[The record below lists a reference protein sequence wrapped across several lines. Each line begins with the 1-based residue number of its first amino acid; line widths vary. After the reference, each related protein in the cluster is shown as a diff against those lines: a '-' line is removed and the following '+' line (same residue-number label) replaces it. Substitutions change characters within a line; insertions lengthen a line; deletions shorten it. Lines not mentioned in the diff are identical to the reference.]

1 MFDKI
6 INALKMVFGVLINLH
21 HIFAPTKQDEDKETQ
36 DNKDNNP

>member
-6 INALKMVFGVLINLH
+6 YNAIKMVLEVLFNLH
-21 HIFAPTKQDEDKETQ
+21 HIFAKKDEDKETQ

>member
-6 INALKMVFGVLINLH
+6 IKAIKMVFEVLINLH
-21 HIFAPTKQDEDKETQ
+21 TIFAPKDEDKETQ

>member
-21 HIFAPTKQDEDKETQ
+21 HIFAPKKDDTQDKETQ
-36 DNKDNNP
+36 DNNP

>member
-6 INALKMVFGVLINLH
+6 INAIKMVLEVLINLH
-21 HIFAPTKQDEDKETQ
+21 NIFAPKKDEDKETQ

>member
-21 HIFAPTKQDEDKETQ
+21 HIFAPKDEDKETQ
-36 DNKDNNP
+36 DNKDNNS